1 MALNYY
7 VLDLETTGLNS
18 TFHEVCEISI
28 IRATDKVQ
36 LTKMVRC
43 ERPHDASFDALQM
56 LNKTISD
63 LKMGTAKEQVVKEV
77 NNFLALDGA
86 DASSRCIVGHNVIKF
101 DKRFLHEMW
110 ASAGSA
116 FPADL
121 YLDTMELTKQFIKLH
136 NPEVPSLHK
145 TASGKT
151 STKLHS
157 ALYLTGTPPVTS
169 QMHTA
174 KSDTR
179 NTFMLWKKMVDDH
192 KMDYLPHIK
201 TFPHITKPT
210 LEDITTLDMAEIE

>member
-7 VLDLETTGLNS
+7 ILDLETTGLNS
-18 TFHEVCEISI
+18 TFHEVCEISV
-28 IRATDKVQ
+28 IRAADKVQ

-43 ERPHDASFDALQM
+43 ERPEDASFDALQM

-63 LKMGTAKEQVVKEV
+63 LRAGFDKEQVVKEV
-77 NNFLALDGA
+77 NNFMALDGGDTA
-86 DASSRCIVGHNVIKF
+86 SRCIVGHNIVKF

-110 ASAGSA
+110 ASVGST

-121 YLDTMELTKQFIKLH
+121 YLDTMDLTKQFIKLY

-145 TASGKT
+145 TASGRT

-157 ALYLTGTPPVTS
+157 ALYLTGTTVITN

-201 TFPHITKPT
+201 SFPHATKLA
-210 LEDITTLDMAEIE
+210 LEDITTLDMTEIE